1 MDQLLNW
8 DYYLTNN
15 SNSNFHLDIY
25 QLNEVDTIQN
35 NGTRGKQW
43 SVVTK
48 NASNNFSFLTALL
61 PYSGYDNRIDE
72 TAKSSKLGNWEVNNQ
87 KSFKSDAETIVS
99 NNNTFILFETSIV
112 ENDKISF
119 QLNEKADIIISTKAE
134 ITLQNISYKP
144 IAIKSKFWKGEK
156 ELSPGGLIDISIK
169 NN

>member
-1 MDQLLNW
+1 MEIEFLFKKIKQQNLEFQDW
-8 DYYLTNN
+8 FINN
-15 SNSNFHLDIY
+15 RKKPNPTEFACES
-25 QLNEVDTIQN
+25 
-35 NGTRGKQW
+35 
-43 SVVTK
+43 
-48 NASNNFSFLTALL
+48 
-61 PYSGYDNRIDE
+61 
-72 TAKSSKLGNWEVNNQ
+72 
-87 KSFKSDAETIVS
+87 
-99 NNNTFILFETSIV
+99 ETSIV